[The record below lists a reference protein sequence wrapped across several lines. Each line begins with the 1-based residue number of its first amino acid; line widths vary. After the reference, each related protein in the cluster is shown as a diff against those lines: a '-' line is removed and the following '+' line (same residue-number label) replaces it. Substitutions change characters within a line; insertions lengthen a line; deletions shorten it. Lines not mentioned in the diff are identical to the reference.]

1 MSKFRELKE
10 DKVQKVSIGFKN
22 KDYLCQKKFYE
33 GVAKVTSGS
42 HCLGL
47 GCGGS
52 PDMEHAVLKP
62 GEFYANQDELVTISK
77 AKGKKKKKKKKKIRL

>member
-1 MSKFRELKE
+1 MDLKT
-10 DKVQKVSIGFKN
+10 KMTFAK
-22 KDYLCQKKFYE
+22 KKFYE
-33 GVAKVTSGS
+33 GVAKVTNGS

-62 GEFYANQDELVTISK
+62 VEF
-77 AKGKKKKKKKKKIRL
+77 